1 MASREFDYLS
11 ARLVQVIEQFT
22 NLSRDLNQSRGGFD
36 GLDPAEVEIGLT
48 MANQIASVIYRPR
61 IALDEFRRKEGL

>member
-1 MASREFDYLS
+1 MTSEFTQLSRILD
-11 ARLVQVIEQFT
+11 QVIEQFT

-48 MANQIASVIYRPR
+48 VANQIAAVIYRPR